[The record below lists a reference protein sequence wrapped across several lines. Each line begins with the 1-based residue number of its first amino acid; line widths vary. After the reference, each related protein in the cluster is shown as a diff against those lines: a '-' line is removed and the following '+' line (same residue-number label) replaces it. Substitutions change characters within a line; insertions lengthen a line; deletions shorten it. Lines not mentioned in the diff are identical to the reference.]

1 MAFHGDLDGIDL
13 EDIIALIGARSGV
26 LSLGPIQGK
35 TLNLHVAA
43 GLVASFSIEQNIEGK
58 DRIFKLARWF
68 SRHRCSFS
76 FEQKPIYA
84 TQALHLDLL
93 QLFPRRQPTVSATD
107 PVTGPLS
114 NPDTVFMLIKA
125 KKAALPLEL
134 QRFLDRAAPML
145 EKGASAHDIARRT
158 QMRLQDVQLALHGL
172 KQARKAWP
180 AFVGTTPPARPAGY
194 GVFSWLLR
202 PRAARAASG

>member
-76 FEQKPIYA
+76 FEQKPINA
-84 TQALHLDLL
+84 TQGPASG
-93 QLFPRRQPTVSATD
+93 PAAAVSAPTAD
-107 PVTGPLS
+107 RFSDRPGDGPAIRSGHGVHADQGQEGRASTG
-114 NPDTVFMLIKA
+114 A
-125 KKAALPLEL
+125 
-134 QRFLDRAAPML
+134 
-145 EKGASAHDIARRT
+145 
-158 QMRLQDVQLALHGL
+158 
-172 KQARKAWP
+172 P
-180 AFVGTTPPARPAGY
+180 AFPGPGRADAGK
-194 GVFSWLLR
+194 GCQ
-202 PRAARAASG
+202 

>member
-76 FEQKPIYA
+76 FEQKPINA
-84 TQALHLDLL
+84 TQYD
-93 QLFPRRQPTVSATD
+93 QLKNLPERPPNFAKPGAPD
-107 PVTGPLS
+107 PIGAMINTIEAASDAETVTGS
-114 NPDTVFMLIKA
+114 VPDSV
-125 KKAALPLEL
+125 
-134 QRFLDRAAPML
+134 
-145 EKGASAHDIARRT
+145 S
-158 QMRLQDVQLALHGL
+158 
-172 KQARKAWP
+172 
-180 AFVGTTPPARPAGY
+180 RPGDQQ
-194 GVFSWLLR
+194 
-202 PRAARAASG
+202 